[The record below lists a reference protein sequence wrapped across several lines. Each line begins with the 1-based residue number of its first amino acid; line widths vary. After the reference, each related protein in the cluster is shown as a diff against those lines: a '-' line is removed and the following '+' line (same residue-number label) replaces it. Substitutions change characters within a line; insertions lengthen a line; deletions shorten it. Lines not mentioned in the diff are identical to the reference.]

1 MALDFGRHQI
11 GARGSSEA
19 STAQAL
25 GTHEDYRFGASRA
38 QFIRLVQLWT
48 VPLLPSLLA
57 KVFPLTCGIPKDF
70 PGGAGDKELA

>member
-11 GARGSSEA
+11 GARGFSEA

-25 GTHEDYRFGASRA
+25 GTHEDYSLGASGA
-38 QFIRLVQLWT
+38 QFIRPVQLWT

-57 KVFPLTCGIPKDF
+57 KAFPLTCGIPKDF
-70 PGGAGDKELA
+70 PGGAGNK

>member
-11 GARGSSEA
+11 GARGSSKA
-19 STAQAL
+19 SAAQAL
-25 GTHEDYRFGASRA
+25 GTHEDYRFGTSRA
-38 QFIRLVQLWT
+38 QFIRLVRLWT

-57 KVFPLTCGIPKDF
+57 KVSPLTCGIPKDF